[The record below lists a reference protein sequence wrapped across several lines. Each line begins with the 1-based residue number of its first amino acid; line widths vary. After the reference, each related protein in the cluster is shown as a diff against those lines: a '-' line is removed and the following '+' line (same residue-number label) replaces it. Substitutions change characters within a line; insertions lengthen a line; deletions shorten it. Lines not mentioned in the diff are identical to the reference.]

1 MRRAEGGRRCEQQ
14 QQQAQA
20 QARVPAQVNVQA
32 QMREARC
39 TFKRKQMRGARRTRT
54 SASESP
60 RQARFYLEKVT
71 DVAARLEWQ
80 RCCDRVKES
89 AQSLQIQEKQH
100 LEKKGAG
107 RALGGAAGGVAE
119 GGRGLS
125 SFQGCA
131 RLRRTG
137 KRKVAVI
144 DH

>member
-1 MRRAEGGRRCEQQ
+1 
-14 QQQAQA
+14 
-20 QARVPAQVNVQA
+20 
-32 QMREARC
+32 MREARC

-100 LEKKGAG
+100 LEKKEAG
-107 RALGGAAGGVAE
+107 RAVGGAAGGRC
-119 GGRGLS
+119 GRREAAPVFS
-125 SFQGCA
+125 SFQVLVRAAAA
-131 RLRRTG
+131 RGET
-137 KRKVAVI
+137 
-144 DH
+144 